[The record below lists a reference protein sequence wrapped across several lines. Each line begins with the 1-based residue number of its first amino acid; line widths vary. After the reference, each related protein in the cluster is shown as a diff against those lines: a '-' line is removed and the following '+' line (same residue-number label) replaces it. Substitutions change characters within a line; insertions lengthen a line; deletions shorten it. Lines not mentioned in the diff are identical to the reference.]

1 MTYAVD
7 GIHQEIAYVA
17 HHLHW
22 SLEDIMDLEHH
33 DRRRYVAAA
42 GRLIETAGEPR

>member
-1 MTYAVD
+1 MTYAVES
-7 GIHQEIAYVA
+7 IHDEIAYVA

-42 GRLIETAGEPR
+42 GQLTDGAGGQR

>member
-1 MTYAVD
+1 MTCAVE
-7 GIHQEIAYVA
+7 GMHQEIAYVA

-42 GRLIETAGEPR
+42 RRLADPAGGPS

>member
-7 GIHQEIAYVA
+7 RIHQEIAYVP

-22 SLEDIMDLEHH
+22 SLEEIMDLEHH
-33 DRRRYVAAA
+33 DRRRYLTVAAELA
-42 GRLIETAGEPR
+42 DGRW

>member
-7 GIHQEIAYVA
+7 RIHQEIAYVA

-22 SLEDIMDLEHH
+22 SLEEIMDLEHH

-42 GRLIETAGEPR
+42 DELAGGRW